1 MTPLCH
7 HHHSATMAALRP
19 LARHNSNASC
29 LYSSV
34 YLALLRAGFD
44 NCVFMWASFRVLTLS
59 PLSVKSMQPYS
70 DPLCSPL
77 QFDKRSQLFI
87 GAHDETFSV
96 VTVCISNPDC
106 SPALRDAF
114 SVFVPDI
121 NTNRSVGRP

>member
-1 MTPLCH
+1 MPPVM
-7 HHHSATMAALRP
+7 SAAFDVLRLLVRANP
-19 LARHNSNASC
+19 VVRGFSLREEGQ
-29 LYSSV
+29 V
-34 YLALLRAGFD
+34 ELLRKTPYDLPRAQSCQGPTD
-44 NCVFMWASFRVLTLS
+44 NVNAIFVNRPF
-59 PLSVKSMQPYS
+59 
-70 DPLCSPL
+70 

-121 NTNRSVGRP
+121 NTNRSVGRLKCFSRKTSGV